1 MMETTYIHRELSGV
15 IEEAAHY
22 FPVIT
27 ITGPRQSGK
36 TTLIQNLFKQL
47 PYYSLE
53 NLDVRSYAE
62 NDPIAFLNQH
72 PEGMILDEAHNAP
85 HLLSYIQGIVD
96 EHPERRFILSG
107 SSQFAMLRQ
116 VAQSLAGRTA
126 VFELLPL
133 SYSEIKEQAEGK
145 SLDSLLFD
153 GFYPAIYAG
162 RNIPKF
168 IYPSYLKT
176 YLDKDVRD
184 LLQIKDMMHFHT
196 FIRLCAGRIG
206 SLFNA
211 SELANEIGVSSHTI
225 TAWLSVLQASYIV
238 ALLPPYFENSRK
250 RLIKTPKL
258 YFTDTGL
265 ACYLLGIESAQQLS
279 RDKMRG
285 ALFENFIVMDALKR
299 RYNLGKESNLYFYR
313 DSHQNEID
321 LLLKNS
327 SGLYGIEIKSS
338 MTYHTDFEKA
348 LKQMD
353 GWVGG
358 PVLGK
363 AVVYAGSLENTT
375 GEIKLLNYIHLHALL
390 SHPERQ

>member
-1 MMETTYIHRELSGV
+1 MEAMYIHRELSGV
-15 IEEAAHY
+15 IKEAARY
-22 FPVIT
+22 FSVIT

-36 TTLIQNLFKQL
+36 TTLIRNEFKQL

-53 NLDVRSYAE
+53 DLDVRAYAA
-62 NDPIAFLNQH
+62 NDPVAFLNRH
-72 PEGMILDEAHNAP
+72 SEGMILDEAHNAP
-85 HLLSYIQGIVD
+85 GLLSYIQRIVD

-107 SSQFAMLRQ
+107 SSQFAMLRK
-116 VAQSLAGRTA
+116 VTQSLAGRTA

-133 SYSEIKEQAEGK
+133 SYSEVRSHVGGK
-145 SLDSLLFD
+145 PLDDLLFE

-168 IYPSYLKT
+168 LYPAYVKT

-184 LLQIKDMMHFHT
+184 LLQVKDMMQFHA

-206 SLFNA
+206 SLFKV
-211 SELANEIGVSSHTI
+211 SELANELGVSSHTV

-238 ALLPPYFENSRK
+238 VLLPPYFENSRK
-250 RLIKTPKL
+250 RLTKTPKL

-265 ACYLLGIESAQQLS
+265 ACHLLGIESPPQLA

-285 ALFENFIVMDALKR
+285 ALFENFVVMEAMKW
-299 RYNLGKESNLYFYR
+299 RYNRGKESNLYFYR
-313 DSHQNEID
+313 DARQNEID
-321 LLLKNS
+321 LLLRS
-327 SGLYGIEIKSS
+327 SAGLYGIEIKSA
-338 MTYHTDFEKA
+338 MTYHVDFEKS

-353 GWVGG
+353 GWVSN

-363 AVVYAGSLENTT
+363 AVVYAGSLENNA
-375 GEIKLLNYIHLHALL
+375 GEVKLINYNHLYEIWDN
-390 SHPERQ
+390 PVF